1 MPIRQPKTIA
11 NLRIE
16 GVKGRDNS
24 SNSRKPDEKSS
35 LESSR
40 GNSRN
45 DSDRVRLI
53 SELKN
58 NVNEKDRKLTR
69 LEIEKQ
75 SLGKEAEGLR
85 QQLETL
91 RGQRSTKSSREL
103 ELIGENERLKRKL
116 ESTESALEILKLK
129 KQEWEKKDSERR
141 QTIMIERSLTDELLT
156 KEQANADLDKELK
169 LTKKAREELDRVL
182 REKLR
187 ELREAFEK
195 NDDLTNSVKTL
206 EKRL

>member
-1 MPIRQPKTIA
+1 MPVRQPKTIA

-91 RGQRSTKSSREL
+91 RGQLSTKSSREL